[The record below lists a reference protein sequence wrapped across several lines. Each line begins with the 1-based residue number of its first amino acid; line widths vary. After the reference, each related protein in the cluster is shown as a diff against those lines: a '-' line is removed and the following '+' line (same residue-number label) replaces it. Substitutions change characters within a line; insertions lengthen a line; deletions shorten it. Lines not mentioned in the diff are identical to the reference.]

1 MGRDP
6 GDLHPGDGVMMAVR
20 TAFQL
25 FCDCWHLY
33 RKYILRTANEG
44 ALEQFKKETEEIY
57 TRYKQE
63 PMAKEMLLAVIGEV
77 ERKEERNT

>member
-1 MGRDP
+1 MGGYP
-6 GDLHPGDGVMMAVR
+6 GDLHPGDGAMMAVK

-33 RKYILRTANEG
+33 RKYILRAQNEE
-44 ALEQFKKETEEIY
+44 ALEQFKRETEEIY
-57 TRYKQE
+57 ARYKQE